1 MKREDTVKTVGDY
14 AGLLHRRWHYPAMI
28 IPAGLLIALFVAYV
42 LPVSYRAT
50 STVMQE
56 QASLPNKLVPTTV
69 TGSPDVVQDASEQL
83 ELARRRVMTKE
94 HLIELVGQVDP
105 YPKLADVSVSGKASL
120 IEQDTEVERVDPIT
134 LEPSLTSTAF
144 TISYYNSDRQIAL
157 SVADKLLQLYLTQTQ
172 RTRAEQAAAALHFL
186 EAQATQLEESMRS
199 MEQRLEEFKSKYGNA
214 LPDAE
219 GRNLA
224 GTDRAQRDLESF
236 EGQIRIAQ
244 QRESELQLQLTEVSP
259 SLTAAVGD
267 WRTELARLRGELAL
281 AEQKY
286 TSEHPDVKRLRRAI
300 ADLAAQGAASD
311 TTGGIQA
318 ADNPEYLR
326 VKSQLDATRRELDAL
341 RASASR
347 ARSDMTRYEQN
358 LASAPGVERQYVQI
372 SRDYGIA
379 QNRYADLQ
387 NKIKEA
393 ALAQT
398 LESESRGERLTLLRA
413 TSAPT
418 TPASPNR
425 LGIILL
431 GFVLSAGIAFLVAV
445 LKDTADPTVRSTDD
459 LEAIMGF
466 APVGHVPVILNRL
479 DLRHRRLRWGLVS
492 VAYLVAAIVVG
503 ATVAL
508 AS

>member
-1 MKREDTVKTVGDY
+1 M
-14 AGLLHRRWHYPAMI
+14 
-28 IPAGLLIALFVAYV
+28 
-42 LPVSYRAT
+42 
-50 STVMQE
+50 
-56 QASLPNKLVPTTV
+56 
-69 TGSPDVVQDASEQL
+69 
-83 ELARRRVMTKE
+83 
-94 HLIELVGQVDP
+94 
-105 YPKLADVSVSGKASL
+105 AD
-120 IEQDTEVERVDPIT
+120 Q
-134 LEPSLTSTAF
+134 
-144 TISYYNSDRQIAL
+144 
-157 SVADKLLQLYLTQTQ
+157 LLQLYLTYTQ

-186 EAQATQLEESMRS
+186 EAQATQLEESMRG
-199 MEQRLEEFKSKYGNA
+199 MEQRLEQFKAKYGSA

-236 EGQIRIAQ
+236 ESQIRIAQ

-267 WRTELARLRGELAL
+267 WRTELAKLRGELAL

-300 ADLAAQGAASD
+300 ADLAAQGAASS
-311 TTGGIQA
+311 TSGA
-318 ADNPEYLR
+318 EAPDNPEYLR
-326 VKSQLDATRRELDAL
+326 IKSQLDSTRRELDAL
-341 RASASR
+341 HASASR
-347 ARSDMTRYEQN
+347 ARSDLTQYEQN
-358 LASAPGVERQYVQI
+358 LAMAPGVERQYAQI

-379 QNRYADLQ
+379 QSRYADLQ

-398 LESESRGERLTLLRA
+398 LESEARGERLTLLRA
-413 TSAPT
+413 PSAPT

-459 LEAIMGF
+459 LEAIMGS

>member
-1 MKREDTVKTVGDY
+1 MKGENTVKTVGDY
-14 AGLLHRRWHYPAMI
+14 AGLLRRRWPYPAMI
-28 IPAGLLIALFVAYV
+28 IPAGLLVALFVAYV

-94 HLIELVGQVDP
+94 HLIEIVKQVDP

-134 LEPSLTSTAF
+134 LEPSISSTAF
-144 TISYYNSDRQIAL
+144 TISYYNTDREIAL
-157 SVADKLLQLYLTQTQ
+157 AVADKLLQLYLTQTQ
-172 RTRAEQAAAALHFL
+172 LTRAEQAASALHFL
-186 EAQATQLEESMRS
+186 EAQATQLEESMRG

-236 EGQIRIAQ
+236 ESQIRIAQ

-311 TTGGIQA
+311 TGGVQA

-358 LASAPGVERQYVQI
+358 LSSAPGVERQYVQLT
-372 SRDYGIA
+372 RDYGIA

-413 TSAPT
+413 TSAPG

-459 LEAIMGF
+459 LETIMGF

-508 AS
+508 AN